1 MKRILLLGSGELGK
15 EFTISAKRLGCYV
28 VACDSYVGAPAMQVA
43 DEFEVFDML
52 DGEMLGKVIDTYK
65 PDLIVP
71 EVEAI
76 RTEVLLEKEAKGY
89 TVVPT
94 ARATNLTMNRDRI
107 RDRAVELGLRT
118 AKFEYAEDLETL
130 QSACRRIGFP
140 CVVKPVMSSSGKGQS
155 VVDEERDVD
164 AAWKYAVS
172 GMRGDRQ
179 RVIVEEFIDFDLEL
193 TLLTVKQQNGPTL
206 FCPPIGHY
214 QERGDYQYSWQP
226 ALEEN
231 FTGHI
236 IETHAQEMAK
246 IITDDLGGAGI
257 FGVEFFVKTKGN
269 SPEIIFSEL
278 SPRPHDTGMVTMF
291 TQNLS
296 EFDLHARAILG
307 LPIGDIK
314 LVRAGA
320 SHVVL
325 AHETTHEFIISG
337 INDALK
343 IPDVDVRVFGKPTT
357 RPYRRM
363 AVVLAPSLD
372 VAKEAAG
379 KISIMDIAPA
389 DHL

>member
-15 EFTISAKRLGCYV
+15 EFAISAKRLGHWV
-28 VACDSYVGAPAMQVA
+28 TACDSYHRAPAMQVA
-43 DEFEVFDML
+43 DASEVFDML
-52 DGEMLGKVIDTYK
+52 DGEMLGRVIDTHK

-76 RTEVLLEKEAKGY
+76 RTEVLLEKEAQGY
-89 TVVPT
+89 KVVPT

-155 VVDEERDVD
+155 VIDEEREVD

-193 TLLTVKQQNGPTL
+193 TLLTIKQHEGPTL

-226 ALEEN
+226 ALEQT

-257 FGVEFFVKTKGN
+257 FGVEFFVRTKGN
-269 SPEIIFSEL
+269 SPEVIFSEL

-307 LPIGDIK
+307 LPIGEIK
-314 LVRAGA
+314 LVRPGA

-337 INDALK
+337 INEALK

-363 AVVLAPSLD
+363 AVVLAPSLEI
-372 VAKEAAG
+372 AKEAAS
-379 KISIMDIAPA
+379 KISIIDIASDSGA
-389 DHL
+389 